1 MSLLDRWVANTKRV
15 LAKDKNTGSE
25 YEFESIFPDG
35 APDGTAFNSEN
46 MNKIIDAV
54 NGLDESK
61 GQPNGIATLNGN
73 GKLAQMP
80 TAADVGAVPTSRTVN
95 GKSLNGNISLTAANV
110 GAIPLIEESTWTPN
124 VLEMRGLSGGCTY
137 TSREGH
143 FIRIGKMVVATFD
156 IVVAKKPTTANWT
169 NYTQVCVN
177 WLPGNYVRTD
187 RAYNMGAR
195 VTLKSGTDPIV
206 ASTQFAYNTVAFTVA
221 DGPLLTNMLGDGFV
235 LNGSI
240 AYIVNV

>member
-61 GQPNGIATLNGN
+61 GQPNGIATLNSS

-80 TAADVGAVPTSRTVN
+80 TAADVAALPASA
-95 GKSLNGNISLTAANV
+95 ISSGSSADGYYLRLPGVLIQWASKTATIPASSGV
-110 GAIPLIEESTWTPN
+110 AIKWTFPSAYSNYGYKVIATPIYESTSN
-124 VLEMRGLSGGCTY
+124 IKY
-137 TSREGH
+137 
-143 FIRIGKMVVATFD
+143 AQ
-156 IVVAKKPTTANWT
+156 VAKPGSYYSTTVYLYNA
-169 NYTQVCVN
+169 QSSSVEVSVN
-177 WLPGNYVRTD
+177 LLVI
-187 RAYNMGAR
+187 
-195 VTLKSGTDPIV
+195 GTV
-206 ASTQFAYNTVAFTVA
+206 
-221 DGPLLTNMLGDGFV
+221 
-235 LNGSI
+235 
-240 AYIVNV
+240 